1 MIYLNKQYLYCIIYL
16 IHLLHL
22 LSQRCNVCIPLF
34 NGLMGKSVIVIF
46 SLFCISIIVLCNRT
60 FAVLFSSH
68 LLLELFSSI
77 FFSSLSNPFLRV
89 LVYYYCNSILS
100 LLLFSFTFLHLHNS
114 TQFFSY
120 YDLIFSNIPIS
131 FSSYHVS
138 SLYYLLL

>member
-100 LLLFSFTFLHLHNS
+100 LLLLPRFFFILSS
-114 TQFFSY
+114 TM
-120 YDLIFSNIPIS
+120 IHTP
-131 FSSYHVS
+131 
-138 SLYYLLL
+138 LYYLLL